1 MLNQTEC
8 GDKMNRTN
16 TDRDTLDGILDDMWS
31 MLLRGV
37 TDSKDP
43 FHWPVLGTTSKDGCR
58 LRTVILRKAIQSDL
72 LLVCHTDARAA
83 KAQEI
88 MNFSRV
94 SWLFYHPAKKIQ
106 LRIAGA
112 ATLHTDNRFADK
124 QWSETKATSRLN
136 YCTVDAPGTPI
147 AKPSSGLPDFLLTKI
162 PSLFET
168 EIGRKN
174 FMAISSRIDEVDWLK
189 LSTLGNQRARFKWE
203 ADRLSATWLVP

>member
-1 MLNQTEC
+1 
-8 GDKMNRTN
+8 MNLTRTN
-16 TDRDTLDGILDDMWS
+16 RDALDGILDDMWS

-43 FHWPVLGTTSKDGCR
+43 FHWPVLGTTGKDACS
-58 LRTVILRKAIQSDL
+58 LRTVILRQAVRPDR

-83 KAQEI
+83 KTQEI
-88 MNFSRV
+88 MNFARV

-106 LRIAGA
+106 LRISGL
-112 ATLHTDNRFADK
+112 ATLHSDNRFAEE

-136 YCTVDAPGTPI
+136 YCTVDAPGTPV
-147 AKPSSGLPDFLLTKI
+147 AKPSSGLPDFLLKKI

-174 FMAISSRIDEVDWLK
+174 FMAIACRIDEVDWLR
-189 LSTLGNQRARFKWE
+189 LSTLGNWRARFKWDVE
-203 ADRLSATWLVP
+203 RMYATWLVP

>member
-1 MLNQTEC
+1 
-8 GDKMNRTN
+8 
-16 TDRDTLDGILDDMWS
+16 MWS

-37 TDSKDP
+37 TDSNDP
-43 FHWPVLGTTSKDGCR
+43 FHWPVLGTTGKDGCR
-58 LRTVILRKAIQSDL
+58 LRTVILRKAIRSDL

-88 MNFSRV
+88 MNFPNV
-94 SWLFYHPAKKIQ
+94 IWLFYHPAEKIQ

-112 ATLHTDNRFADK
+112 ATLHTDDRFADK

-147 AKPSSGLPDFLLTKI
+147 AKPSSGLPDFLLKKI

-174 FMAISSRIDEVDWLK
+174 FMAISCRIDEVDWLR
-189 LSTLGNQRARFKWE
+189 LSTLGNQRAQFKWD
-203 ADRLSATWLVP
+203 ANRLSATWLVP

>member
-1 MLNQTEC
+1 MNLTGTNRDALN
-8 GDKMNRTN
+8 
-16 TDRDTLDGILDDMWS
+16 GILDDMWS

-43 FHWPVLGTTSKDGCR
+43 FHWPVLGTTGKDACR
-58 LRTVILRKAIQSDL
+58 LRTVILRQAIRSER

-83 KAQEI
+83 KTQEI
-88 MNFSRV
+88 MNFAKV

-106 LRIAGA
+106 LRISGL
-112 ATLHTDNRFADK
+112 ATLHTDDRFADE

-136 YCTVDAPGTPI
+136 YCTVDAPGTHV
-147 AKPSSGLPDFLLTKI
+147 AKPSSGLPDFLLKKI

-174 FMAISSRIDEVDWLK
+174 FMAIACRIDEVDWLR
-189 LSTLGNQRARFKWE
+189 LSTLGNWRARFKWDAE
-203 ADRLSATWLVP
+203 RMYATWLVP

>member
-1 MLNQTEC
+1 MNLTE
-8 GDKMNRTN
+8 TN
-16 TDRDTLDGILDDMWS
+16 RDTLDGILDDMWS

-43 FHWPVLGTTSKDGCR
+43 FHWPVLGTTGKDACR
-58 LRTVILRKAIQSDL
+58 LRTVILRQAIRSER

-83 KAQEI
+83 KTQEI
-88 MNFSRV
+88 MNFAKV

-106 LRIAGA
+106 LRISGL
-112 ATLHTDNRFADK
+112 ATLHTDDRFADE

-136 YCTVDAPGTPI
+136 YCTVDAPGTHV
-147 AKPSSGLPDFLLTKI
+147 AKPSSGLPDFLLNKI

-174 FMAISSRIDEVDWLK
+174 FMAIACRIDEVDWLR
-189 LSTLGNQRARFKWE
+189 LSTLGNWRARFKWDAE
-203 ADRLSATWLVP
+203 RMYATWLVP